1 MWFDFHKKASKMT
14 LQFESD
20 SIIVRLRIT
29 NYLRMDGVG
38 DEYVPVEEFNPKN
51 FISVGVT
58 ERDVEMYKEVFDLF
72 DVHKIGNL
80 TPNDLRNALE
90 MFGYHPKKHLI
101 YQIISDIDR
110 DESGG
115 LDFGEFLKI
124 MTDQTRPCDEDQQED
139 YERVFTYFDVD
150 GTGKS

>member
-1 MWFDFHKKASKMT
+1 
-14 LQFESD
+14 
-20 SIIVRLRIT
+20 
-29 NYLRMDGVG
+29 MDRG
-38 DEYVPVEEFNPKN
+38 DTFVEPDGPREEFRPKDY
-51 FISVGVT
+51 ISVGVT

-124 MTDQTRPCDEDQQED
+124 MTDQTRPCDEDVEED
-139 YERVFTYFDVD
+139 YVRVFTYFDVD
-150 GTGKS
+150 GTGISSV